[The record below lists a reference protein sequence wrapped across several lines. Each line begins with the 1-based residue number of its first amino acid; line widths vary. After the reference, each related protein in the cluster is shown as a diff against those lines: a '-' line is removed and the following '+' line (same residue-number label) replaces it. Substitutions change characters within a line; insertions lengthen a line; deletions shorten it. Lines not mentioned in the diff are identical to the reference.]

1 MTVSCGDQYSGALTV
16 ARLNMANRYSS
27 GEKHLSDVKNMLTM
41 LGNPD
46 SDTDVQGIAT
56 DLIEAH
62 KRIETIKRNL
72 DNTRNDLDSKPS
84 SADVNALRVSV
95 DAAQGRLGLLN
106 TKVARVE
113 TDVADNMVINEAS
126 ADNMNVRIR
135 NFGEELTALQE
146 IVEDDQTHVDTI
158 VETLNRT
165 GELLNTALDNADGLR
180 TDIGALQNEVA
191 EYMGINE
198 DLDHSIG
205 NLRDETRDVN
215 FTILTLR
222 DELAALQERAFA
234 LEGTLGERGQEYTA
248 FVVRTEEWLN
258 AVREDTDGLQNAI
271 DGHTRE
277 LADLRHGVANNADGL
292 TGQINE
298 CRSTSAD
305 LRSEAEENMGAN
317 ERYMGVVEHRIL
329 AELRTLRERAIALEG
344 TLGER
349 GPEYTAFVD
358 RTNESLN
365 AVREGTVGLRTD
377 IDAGRRELAAL
388 QDEVAD
394 NVNGRIRTFRELVAL
409 QERANTLERTR
420 DERGQEYTALVNRT
434 DGLQTA
440 IEGHTRELAA
450 LQDEVADNVN
460 GRIRTFRELVA
471 LQERANTLE
480 RTRDERGQE
489 YTALVNRTDGLQT
502 AIEGHTRELA
512 ALQDEVADN
521 MAINEASADNM
532 RQDLDHSI
540 DNLRD
545 ETRNVKFA
553 ILTLREA
560 QTALQE
566 IVENDQTRVDT
577 LERTRDERGRE
588 YTALV
593 NRTDGLQTAIE
604 GHTRELAALQD
615 EVADNVNGRIRTF
628 RELVALQE
636 RANTLE
642 RTRDE
647 RGQEYTALVNRTD
660 GLQTAIEGHTREL
673 AALQDEVAD
682 NMAINEASAD
692 NMRQDLDHSID
703 NLRDETRNVKF
714 AILTLREALTVLQEI
729 VENDQTR
736 VDTLELTLNER
747 ESVLQRQI
755 DECQSTLTDL
765 KSEADGVMSAVSRK
779 IEELNDTGI
788 NLSSQSTAF
797 THLMQHAD
805 TRFTTALNAFETN
818 AEAELSVQK
827 ERFDT
832 QLQDFKYQMTE
843 ALNAAATQLA
853 ARKWEEQIQEVKNSV
868 DELKNRPPQP
878 VTEAPVTPGTNLD
891 LEIPKTSV
899 QYNSFFE
906 YIQGLEDRVKRI
918 ERMEENASEAR
929 EILNSDEES
938 HCANNG

>member
-394 NVNGRIRTFRELVAL
+394 NVNGRIRTFREL
-409 QERANTLERTR
+409 
-420 DERGQEYTALVNRT
+420 
-434 DGLQTA
+434 
-440 IEGHTRELAA
+440 
-450 LQDEVADNVN
+450 
-460 GRIRTFRELVA
+460 
-471 LQERANTLE
+471 
-480 RTRDERGQE
+480 
-489 YTALVNRTDGLQT
+489 
-502 AIEGHTRELA
+502 
-512 ALQDEVADN
+512 
-521 MAINEASADNM
+521 
-532 RQDLDHSI
+532 
-540 DNLRD
+540 
-545 ETRNVKFA
+545 
-553 ILTLREA
+553 
-560 QTALQE
+560 
-566 IVENDQTRVDT
+566 
-577 LERTRDERGRE
+577 
-588 YTALV
+588 
-593 NRTDGLQTAIE
+593 
-604 GHTRELAALQD
+604 
-615 EVADNVNGRIRTF
+615 
-628 RELVALQE
+628 
-636 RANTLE
+636 
-642 RTRDE
+642 
-647 RGQEYTALVNRTD
+647 
-660 GLQTAIEGHTREL
+660 
-673 AALQDEVAD
+673 DEVAD

-906 YIQGLEDRVKRI
+906 YIQGLEDR
-918 ERMEENASEAR
+918 
-929 EILNSDEES
+929 
-938 HCANNG
+938 